1 MVMLEME
8 PVDGGVCLGVIERVL
23 SLEDAATI
31 PATTHQMSKDLT
43 LLAEKAALVERTMRL
58 ALKQMGGG
66 STRRLALAQRGES
79 DEDKDELAFFRG
91 RVKEGHGGVVLSKE
105 GGFLVSGNE
114 MAIKQT
120 RSGGVLRPVGSKT
133 KMKMKMRAA
142 PEETT
147 SEQQFPSSATGYGPS
162 SMNKQGQG
170 QG

>member
-1 MVMLEME
+1 M
-8 PVDGGVCLGVIERVL
+8 
-23 SLEDAATI
+23 
-31 PATTHQMSKDLT
+31 
-43 LLAEKAALVERTMRL
+43 
-58 ALKQMGGG
+58 
-66 STRRLALAQRGES
+66 
-79 DEDKDELAFFRG
+79 
-91 RVKEGHGGVVLSKE
+91 VLSKE

-142 PEETT
+142 PEETP
-147 SEQQFPSSATGYGPS
+147 SEQRFPSSATGYGPS